1 LREEGVRN
9 LHENAGAVAGAR
21 IGADRAAMFEVAEN
35 VDRVGD
41 DLMRLLALDVGDE
54 ADAAGILL
62 HAEVVHALG
71 RRAPVM
77 FTLRSFR
84 QSVGRFRSRGRRQ
97 RFCHEIF
104 ALEFRPAHR
113 IPLNQAKGLTASSA
127 HLGRLRHPP
136 GHRSSAASRNFLNSG
151 LGVQRP

>member
-1 LREEGVRN
+1 MAGLRQLEADLGGLAREEGMRD
-9 LHENAGAVAGAR
+9 LHQNAGAVAGAR

-35 VDRVGD
+35 ADRVGD

-77 FTLRSFR
+77 LALNIFK
-84 QSVGRFRSRGRRQ
+84 QGVGRFRSRGRRQ
-97 RFCHEIF
+97 CFCHDVF

-113 IPLNQAKGLTASSA
+113 IPLKKG
-127 HLGRLRHPP
+127 
-136 GHRSSAASRNFLNSG
+136 
-151 LGVQRP
+151 

>member
-1 LREEGVRN
+1 
-9 LHENAGAVAGAR
+9 
-21 IGADRAAMFEVAEN
+21 MFEVAEN

-41 DLMRLLALDVGDE
+41 DLMRPLALDVGDE

-62 HAEVVHALG
+62 HAEVVEAFG
-71 RRAPVM
+71 RRAPGM
-77 FTLRSFR
+77 FARDI
-84 QSVGRFRSRGRRQ
+84 GRFRIRGRRQ

-104 ALEFRPAHR
+104 ALEFRPAHL